1 MRKTLIG
8 VGTLLVAI
16 LLVLGAC
23 TPAEFEVISLVSEP
37 SEVVAGE
44 TVSVTA
50 VVKNTG
56 GSEGTYV
63 VMLTLDGVTIETKE
77 VAITPGSSKTV
88 TFSMVKDA
96 PGTYEIGVG
105 ELSSTFT
112 VKERLSDP
120 KDDLFNI
127 AGESWAD
134 FGAYI
139 DITESELSLS
149 NGFYLAKIKLS
160 SPPPTKTDDPSIMI
174 EWDILIDSDCNMGTG
189 DTWPILLNDIGADY
203 LLRLTLVD
211 STYTGQVINLMT
223 NDWGSIEYEIDGNVV
238 ELRFSSETIGEPA
251 NFNYVVAVRK
261 YGEWG
266 APQALQVA
274 DKAPNEGH
282 YVFPNHHFP

>member
-1 MRKTLIG
+1 MRKTQIIGIPLII
-8 VGTLLVAI
+8 V

-23 TPAEFEVISLVSEP
+23 APALTPAEFEVISLVSEP

-88 TFSMVKDA
+88 TFSMVKDT

-120 KDDLFNI
+120 RDDLFNI

-149 NGFYLAKIKLS
+149 NGFYLAKIKLI
-160 SPPPTKTDDPSIMI
+160 SPPPTQIQNPAGVIT
-174 EWDILIDSDCNMGTG
+174 WDILIDSDRDPGTG
-189 DTWPILLNDIGADY
+189 WYSPLLFNDIGVDY
-203 LLRLTLVD
+203 YLFLALSKD
-211 STYTGQVINLMT
+211 GYSANIGDIKAGIYK
-223 NDWGSIEYEIDGNVV
+223 SIEYEIDGNIV
-238 ELRFSSETIGEPA
+238 ELRFPSEAIGEPA
-251 NFNYVVAVRK
+251 SFNFVVAVRK
-261 YGEWG
+261 YAEEGVGES
-266 APQALQVA
+266 LEVA

-282 YVFPNHHFP
+282 YVFP